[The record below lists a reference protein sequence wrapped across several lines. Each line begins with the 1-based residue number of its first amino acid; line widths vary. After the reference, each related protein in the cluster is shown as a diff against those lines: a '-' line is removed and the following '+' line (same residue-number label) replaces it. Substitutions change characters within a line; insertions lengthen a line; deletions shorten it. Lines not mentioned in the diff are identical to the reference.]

1 MYADI
6 IVDISV
12 EALDRTYQYHIPERL
27 QESVRTGTPVRVPFG
42 RGNRV
47 LKGFVIGV
55 TEKPAFDVTKIKD
68 ILGVEKKQVSVEGQ
82 LLEIAGFIRD
92 RYGSTMNE
100 ALKTVLPI
108 RKKIK
113 SVEEHWLNFAV
124 DERTIVDI
132 MHEYERKH
140 YVAKARLLQGMLKE
154 GGTMTGKLADVKY
167 RVKKPVVD
175 GLVKEGILYVTKARK
190 YRNPLEV
197 SAGAKEVPPV
207 LNEEQRQIVEDFSRD
222 YEQGIRRPYLL
233 YGITGSGKTEVYMK
247 LLETVLKSGRQAIM
261 LIPEI
266 ALTFQTVSRFQA
278 RFGDRVSVMHSRLS
292 EGERY
297 DQYERA
303 KKGDVDIMIGPRSAL
318 FAPFERLGAILIDEE
333 HEGSYI
339 SEGTPRYHSDEVALY
354 RAELSGASVVFGS
367 ATPSV
372 KSYLAASEGRYKM
385 YRLTKRAGDAR
396 LPDIHVVDLREELR
410 AKNRSVFSRL
420 LQEKMGECLQ
430 RGEQM
435 MLFINRRGYAGFVS
449 CRNCGTVLQCPHCD
463 VSMTAHRNHTG
474 DVDTLV
480 CHYCGHAVRM
490 PEKCPECGSPY
501 IAAFGLGTQ
510 KVEEMLQRL
519 FPQAGVLRMDAD
531 TTSGKHGH
539 EAVLSEFRE
548 GKADILIG
556 TQMIVKG
563 HDFPNVTL
571 VAALAAD
578 MSMFEND
585 YQSSERTFQLL
596 MQASGRAGRGDR
608 PGEVVIQTYK
618 PEHYVI
624 ESVASQNAASFYEN
638 ELAYRRLMKYPPYC
652 TMLSVSMLSEDRECG
667 QKCMEEAVQAIRHR
681 FGTQITLIG
690 PAPGLVKRIKDRFR
704 YVLYVKAEQ
713 LETAVQVK
721 DFINKET
728 EPEKYGCYIQYA
740 LD

>member
-1 MYADI
+1 
-6 IVDISV
+6 
-12 EALDRTYQYHIPERL
+12 
-27 QESVRTGTPVRVPFG
+27 
-42 RGNRV
+42 
-47 LKGFVIGV
+47 
-55 TEKPAFDVTKIKD
+55 
-68 ILGVEKKQVSVEGQ
+68 
-82 LLEIAGFIRD
+82 
-92 RYGSTMNE
+92 
-100 ALKTVLPI
+100 
-108 RKKIK
+108 
-113 SVEEHWLNFAV
+113 
-124 DERTIVDI
+124 
-132 MHEYERKH
+132 
-140 YVAKARLLQGMLKE
+140 
-154 GGTMTGKLADVKY
+154 
-167 RVKKPVVD
+167 
-175 GLVKEGILYVTKARK
+175 
-190 YRNPLEV
+190 
-197 SAGAKEVPPV
+197 
-207 LNEEQRQIVEDFSRD
+207 
-222 YEQGIRRPYLL
+222 
-233 YGITGSGKTEVYMK
+233 
-247 LLETVLKSGRQAIM
+247 
-261 LIPEI
+261 
-266 ALTFQTVSRFQA
+266 
-278 RFGDRVSVMHSRLS
+278 
-292 EGERY
+292 
-297 DQYERA
+297 
-303 KKGDVDIMIGPRSAL
+303 
-318 FAPFERLGAILIDEE
+318 
-333 HEGSYI
+333 
-339 SEGTPRYHSDEVALY
+339 
-354 RAELSGASVVFGS
+354 
-367 ATPSV
+367 
-372 KSYLAASEGRYKM
+372 
-385 YRLTKRAGDAR
+385 
-396 LPDIHVVDLREELR
+396 
-410 AKNRSVFSRL
+410 
-420 LQEKMGECLQ
+420 
-430 RGEQM
+430 
-435 MLFINRRGYAGFVS
+435 
-449 CRNCGTVLQCPHCD
+449 
-463 VSMTAHRNHTG
+463 MTAHRNHTG

-585 YQSSERTFQLL
+585 YQSGERTFQLL

>member
-12 EALDRTYQYHIPERL
+12 EALDRTYQYRIPERL
-27 QESVRTGTPVRVPFG
+27 EDKVRIGMPVRVPFG

-47 LKGFVIGV
+47 LKGFVINV
-55 TEKPAFDVTKIKD
+55 TEKPAFDVTKIKE
-68 ILGVEKKQVSVEGQ
+68 ILGVEKNQVSVEGQ
-82 LLEIAGFIRD
+82 LLQIAGFIRD

-113 SVEEHWLNFAV
+113 SVEEHWLNFAM
-124 DERTIVDI
+124 DERAIVDI

-140 YVAKARLLQGMLKE
+140 YAAKARLLQGMLQE

-167 RVKKPVVD
+167 RVKKPVID

-197 SAGAKEVPPV
+197 SAKYKEVPPV

-222 YEQGIRRPYLL
+222 YKKGIRRPYLL
-233 YGITGSGKTEVYMK
+233 YGITGSGKTEVYMN
-247 LLETVLKSGRQAIM
+247 LLETVLEGGRQAIL

-385 YRLTKRAGDAR
+385 YRLTKRAGNAG
-396 LPDIHVVDLREELR
+396 LPDIHVVDLREELKAR
-410 AKNRSVFSRL
+410 NRSVFSRL
-420 LQEKMGECLQ
+420 LQEKMKECLQ
-430 RGEQM
+430 RREQM

-490 PEKCPECGSPY
+490 PERCPECGSPY

-510 KVEEMLQRL
+510 KVEEMLQKL
-519 FPQAGVLRMDAD
+519 FPLARVLRMDAD

-585 YQSSERTFQLL
+585 YRSSERTFQLL

-608 PGEVVIQTYK
+608 HGEVVIQTYK

-624 ESVASQNAASFYEN
+624 ESVATQNAASFYEN

-652 TMLSVSMLSEDRECG
+652 TMLSVSMLSENKECG
-667 QKCMEEAVQAIRHR
+667 QKCMEVVVQGIRQK
-681 FGTQITLIG
+681 FGKEITLIG
-690 PAPGLVKRIKDRFR
+690 PAPDVVKRVKDRFR
-704 YVLYVKAEQ
+704 YVLYVKAGQ
-713 LETAVQVK
+713 LQTATRVK
-721 DFINKET
+721 DFISEEI